1 MKQKLFE
8 ALKTKFVGVDAQ
20 ILDRIATKKAEGQT
34 DESQIPTIVEGVS
47 FQDVLQS
54 YGDSRAGDASKTA
67 VTNYEK
73 KHNLKEGKTIE
84 QPNPNPSP
92 NPTPQPDDMAS
103 LIANAV
109 SAAMQPLTEK
119 IAGFE
124 QKSVLE
130 QRTAAIQ
137 AKAQEYGIS
146 WDLAKD
152 FNIKDDADLDEYF
165 KDKKQVFSNLGFK
178 DAKAP
183 ESPEVEIKK
192 ESESI
197 AAAIEAQ
204 TKEIVEQTK
213 K

>member
-1 MKQKLFE
+1 MKKKIFD
-8 ALKTKFVGVDAQ
+8 ALQTKFQGVDAQ

-34 DESQIPTIVEGVS
+34 DENQIPTIVEGVS

-54 YGDSRAGDASKTA
+54 YGDFRAGDASKTA

-84 QPNPNPSP
+84 TPEPT
-92 NPTPQPDDMAS
+92 PTPQPDPAKPDDTPSWAKA
-103 LIANAV
+103 LIDQNKT
-109 SAAMQPLTEK
+109 LTEK
-119 IAGFE
+119 IASIE
-124 QKSVLE
+124 NKSTLE

-137 AKAQEYGIS
+137 AKAKEYGIPES
-146 WDLAKD
+146 QAKRYS
-152 FNIKDDADLDEYF
+152 IPEDADLDEYF
-165 KDKKQVFSNLGFK
+165 KDAKQDLSNIGFK
-178 DAKAP
+178 DVKAP

-197 AAAIEAQ
+197 AAAITAQ

>member
-73 KHNLKEGKTIE
+73 KYNLKEGKTIE
-84 QPNPNPSP
+84 TLDTTQ
-92 NPTPQPDDMAS
+92 QQKAEEKPDDTPAWAKA
-103 LIANAV
+103 LIDQNKT
-109 SAAMQPLTEK
+109 LTEK
-119 IAGFE
+119 IASIE
-124 QKSVLE
+124 SKSTLE

-137 AKAQEYGIS
+137 AKAKEYGIPES
-146 WDLAKD
+146 QAKRYS
-152 FNIKDDADLDEYF
+152 IPEDADLDEYF
-165 KDKKQVFSNLGFK
+165 KDAKQDLSNLGFK

-183 ESPEVEIKK
+183 ENPEVEIKK
-192 ESESI
+192 EGESI
-197 AAAIEAQ
+197 AAAINAQ